1 MRRALGPWLAVL
13 LVLFLLH
20 AALAG
25 PSTVVLTVE
34 GMT

>member
-13 LVLFLLH
+13 LVLCLMH

>member
-13 LVLFLLH
+13 LVLFPLH

-25 PSTVVLTVE
+25 PSTVILIVE